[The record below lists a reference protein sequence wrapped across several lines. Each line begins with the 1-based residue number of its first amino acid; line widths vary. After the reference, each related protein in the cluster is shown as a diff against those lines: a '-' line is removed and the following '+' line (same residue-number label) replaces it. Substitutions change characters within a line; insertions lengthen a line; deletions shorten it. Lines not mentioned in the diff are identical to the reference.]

1 MESSGSGCGCGC
13 GCGCSRIFSQAPSDT
28 PCNCDAHSG
37 AEIKVSARSSP
48 PKRKKKKLQDGFE
61 AVPCLGDL
69 TLAAEEMNCGSQPV
83 HHQPSPLEQTALHDH
98 ALYCIPEEAEAL
110 KHLVRKLKDTV
121 SHQSNLLYSLQKTV
135 EDQELQYRELQ
146 EKAEAKECHV
156 LTDLE
161 ARVSQLEVRNQY
173 QLEPRGP
180 CLQKD
185 QGAYSATILSLNKQ
199 VRRQLED
206 RAQHEVFSL
215 EGINT
220 HSKLLRFYTGFD
232 GYPRLKA
239 FLDFLQEGESLENCP
254 PCALNPENQLF
265 LVLVRL
271 RLGLLLQDLAF
282 RFHISESTACR
293 YWLSWMELMERK
305 LRQVPVAFSRRY
317 IDAFKPQQSL
327 RHHDMMLVALD
338 CAELFFEAQGR
349 TRGKRDGSRSP
360 RAHYSIHG
368 SALAAPSGF
377 LTFNAGTGHELPTLP
392 PFLQAGPVEL
402 TAEQEA
408 AKRQVLSLHSLTDK
422 ALGFRFLRLVH
433 PQNMEDQVRRA
444 WVISCYLACLL
455 HEPMGLT

>member
-1 MESSGSGCGCGC
+1 MESSSS
-13 GCGCSRIFSQAPSDT
+13 GCSRIFSQAPSDT
-28 PCNCDAHSG
+28 PCNCDAHFGS
-37 AEIKVSARSSP
+37 EIKVSARSSLP
-48 PKRKKKKLQDGFE
+48 RRKKKKLSCELQDGFE
-61 AVPCLGDL
+61 AASCLGDL
-69 TLAAEEMNCGSQPV
+69 TLASEGTNCGSQPL
-83 HHQPSPLEQTALHDH
+83 HHQPHPLEQTALHDH
-98 ALYCIPEEAEAL
+98 ALYCIPEEAAAL
-110 KHLVRKLKDTV
+110 KNLVRKLKDTV
-121 SHQSNLLYSLQKTV
+121 SHQSDLLFSLQKTV
-135 EDQELQYRELQ
+135 ENQELQNRELQ
-146 EKAEAKECHV
+146 EKAEAKKCHV

-161 ARVSQLEVRNQY
+161 AHVSQLEARNQY

-180 CLQKD
+180 CLQKE

-199 VRRQLED
+199 VSGQLED

-215 EGINT
+215 EGVNT
-220 HSKLLRFYTGFD
+220 HSKWLRFYTGFD
-232 GYPRLKA
+232 EYPRLKA
-239 FLDFLQEGESLENCP
+239 FLDFLREGESLENGP
-254 PCALNPENQLF
+254 PCALSPENQLF

-305 LRQVPVAFSRRY
+305 LRQVPVAFSQRY
-317 IDAFKPQQSL
+317 IDAFKPQQQL
-327 RHHDMMLVALD
+327 RHHDMVLVALD

-360 RAHYSIHG
+360 RAHYSIQG

-377 LTFNAGTGHELPTLP
+377 LTFNAGTGHELLTLP
-392 PFLQAGPVEL
+392 PFLQMGPVEL
-402 TAEQEA
+402 TVEQEA